1 MVLDPIPQPLP
12 VHFFGSRPQPPTSP
26 RHVFASCSV
35 RETPK
40 RQRRVL
46 ERWGAGV
53 ETQKRGGGLGSR
65 PKRCLSDRTRH
76 VFASLVHDE
85 TDKKFCC
92 CAQPSGRGSAAAGLA
107 ADARQY
113 ARAQKLWA
121 LCRGN
126 APSSSIFRCLLS
138 SYFFLFFLSLCPILL
153 LSALLCLSFSL
164 SLSLSLSFSLSVF
177 LSLSHATLCS
187 RSSTGHTDSHTHPQY
202 FLISSLDELLW
213 MSAR

>member
-121 LCRGN
+121 LCRGT
-126 APSSSIFRCLLS
+126 APSSSTFRCLLS
-138 SYFFLFFLSLCPILL
+138 SYFFLFLSFLVSNSPSLCPSLPL
-153 LSALLCLSFSL
+153 FLSL
-164 SLSLSLSFSLSVF
+164 SLSLSLF
-177 LSLSHATLCS
+177 LSLRFSLPFS
-187 RSSTGHTDSHTHPQY
+187 RNTMLALKHWAHRQSHTSTVFPHL
-202 FLISSLDELLW
+202 FSG
-213 MSAR
+213 